1 MRVLITPSA
10 KRQLE
15 SLPEKARNRI
25 DGRILSLGEN
35 PRPHGSVALEGITG
49 LCRIRVGNY
58 RVIYKIQ
65 HKDMVVLVVRIG
77 HRREVYRPQS

>member
-1 MRVLITPSA
+1 MQVLITPSA

-25 DGRILSLGEN
+25 DKHILSLGEN
-35 PRPHGSVALEGITG
+35 PRPHGSVALEGVSG
-49 LCRIRVGNY
+49 LCRIRVGDY

-65 HKDMVVLVVRIG
+65 DKDMVVLVVRIG
-77 HRREVYRPQS
+77 HRREVYRPRS